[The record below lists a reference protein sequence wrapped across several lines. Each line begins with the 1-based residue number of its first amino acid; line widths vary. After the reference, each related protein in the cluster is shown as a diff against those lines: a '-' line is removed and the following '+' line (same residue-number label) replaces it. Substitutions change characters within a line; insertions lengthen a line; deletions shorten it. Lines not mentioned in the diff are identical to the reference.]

1 MERGTEAMRD
11 IARRAGVGLTTL
23 PHHFPR
29 REDLFEALLR
39 TKLDVLTQRAGKLE
53 TSTPPTKRS

>member
-1 MERGTEAMRD
+1 MRD